1 MKDET
6 LEWKPFV
13 EEAPGQEEKLDALES
28 ARRAPGPRIEGCL
41 SSPRNVSWILD
52 TCRIPG
58 GWEVVPTSTQVT
70 NTFSTVSGRGNVG
83 VENFRG
89 GGSGPWVLA
98 VDYRG
103 FFESG

>member
-41 SSPRNVSWILD
+41 SSPHVSCILD

-58 GWEVVPTSTQVT
+58 GWEVGPAFTQVK
-70 NTFSTVSGRGNVG
+70 NMFPLSRPRGSRR
-83 VENFRG
+83 ER
-89 GGSGPWVLA
+89 
-98 VDYRG
+98 
-103 FFESG
+103 